1 MTSSPALVV
10 DIDFIDTVSTRDVR
24 PLPMSRRE
32 MAAHSPRAFPAPVL
46 PPERHKLLPRT
57 QAEVLS
63 KIMVF
68 VQPPMFCLRF
78 ISTLFQVVGS
88 GVAVQQKLPVT
99 WLSTIWFHCYCY

>member
-1 MTSSPALVV
+1 MASSPALVV

-32 MAAHSPRAFPAPVL
+32 MAAHSPRAFPYRRKDINCCQ
-46 PPERHKLLPRT
+46 EHKQKCCQRS
-57 QAEVLS
+57 V
-63 KIMVF
+63 VF